1 MRQTSNLD
9 RPFRS
14 LSDMQVADMIEKLK
28 AEARQRTKPA
38 PSFAIDFTGMN
49 HNEYYRDAVPRMHA
63 AYEAHRAW
71 EKENA

>member
-9 RPFRS
+9 RPIRF
-14 LSDMQVADMIEKLK
+14 LSDMQIADLIEQLQ

-49 HNEYYRDAVPRMHA
+49 HNEYYRIIVPQMHA